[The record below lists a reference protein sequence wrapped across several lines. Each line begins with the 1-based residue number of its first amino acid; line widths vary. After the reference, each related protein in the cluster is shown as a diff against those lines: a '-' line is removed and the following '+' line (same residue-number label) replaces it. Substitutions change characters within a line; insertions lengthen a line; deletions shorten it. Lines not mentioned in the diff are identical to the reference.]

1 MPTNSDIPD
10 FTQMKYREMLE
21 ALQRGTWVFL
31 GAGVSAL
38 AGYPYWQEL
47 VVNICDK
54 FIEQGLIP
62 DSYKAEL
69 LGPRQDNTRILGL
82 LAQKNQLALK
92 RAMEECFEIQPNLQY
107 YVQFERLMQ
116 KYTNRFIQ
124 TNIDRSFERYFAIN
138 NSEIG
143 IGNAT
148 VDASKSLNYI
158 HGRID
163 YYDSWVFAEQS
174 YNAAYDGTSNIHK
187 FLVHIFKNFNVVFVG
202 YSLKDREILQI
213 LSEVKRRGLCK
224 NHYAI
229 NGYEDISAVVNDEIE
244 FYEANYNV
252 RICPYKIQAGNNSL
266 LAEVMEVL
274 NSELRKSEM
283 RIS

>member
-1 MPTNSDIPD
+1 MPTNAEIPD

-47 VVNICDK
+47 VEDICDK
-54 FIEQGLIP
+54 FIAQGLIS

-92 RAMEECFEIQPNLQY
+92 RAMEECFTIKPNLQY
-107 YVQFERLMQ
+107 YAQFELLKQ
-116 KYTNRFIQ
+116 KYPNRFIQ
-124 TNIDRSFERYFAIN
+124 TNIDPSFEQYFSIN

-143 IGNAT
+143 IGNKT
-148 VDASKSLNYI
+148 VDESKSLNYI

-174 YNAAYDGTSNIHK
+174 YNAAYDGASKIHR
-187 FLVHIFKNFNVVFVG
+187 FLAQIFENYNVVFIG
-202 YSLKDREILQI
+202 YSLKDKEILQI
-213 LSEVKRRGLCK
+213 LSEVKRKGLCK

-229 NGYEDISAVVNDEIE
+229 NGYKEHSVVVNDEIE
-244 FYEANYNV
+244 FLEANYNV
-252 RICPYKIQAGNNSL
+252 KMCPYKIQPEKSNF
-266 LAEVMEVL
+266 LAEVMGIL
-274 NSELRKSEM
+274 NSELFNAK
-283 RIS
+283 